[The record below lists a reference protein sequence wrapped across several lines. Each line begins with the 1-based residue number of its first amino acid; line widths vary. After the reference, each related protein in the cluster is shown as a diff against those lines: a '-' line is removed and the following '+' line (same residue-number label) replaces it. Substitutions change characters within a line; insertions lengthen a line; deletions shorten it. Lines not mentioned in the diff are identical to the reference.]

1 MSRGL
6 SARVGEV
13 CSEVVKLYPELGELC
28 AELLVAVKA
37 LELEAEGLKPEEVL
51 EALRGRAL

>member
-1 MSRGL
+1 VGRGL
-6 SARVGEV
+6 SARVREV

>member
-1 MSRGL
+1 VGRGL

-13 CSEVVKLYPELGELC
+13 CSEVVRLYPELGRLC

-51 EALRGRAL
+51 EALKGQTL

>member
-1 MSRGL
+1 VSRGL

-13 CSEVVKLYPELGELC
+13 CSEVVRLYPELGRLC

-37 LELEAEGLKPEEVL
+37 LELEAGGLEPEEVL
-51 EALRGRAL
+51 EALKGRAL